1 MPESVFCIIPQ
12 WGCRDGGITVMVVAS
27 FHLSWVHSPKL
38 GKLGNVKDTKGPPKM
53 MGIDTHEL
61 SPSLSLQDRPSIERD
76 WPGTQSDSMLPLPA
90 SFWGL

>member
-38 GKLGNVKDTKGPPKM
+38 GKLGNVKDTERTP
-53 MGIDTHEL
+53 
-61 SPSLSLQDRPSIERD
+61 QDDGDRH
-76 WPGTQSDSMLPLPA
+76 T
-90 SFWGL
+90 